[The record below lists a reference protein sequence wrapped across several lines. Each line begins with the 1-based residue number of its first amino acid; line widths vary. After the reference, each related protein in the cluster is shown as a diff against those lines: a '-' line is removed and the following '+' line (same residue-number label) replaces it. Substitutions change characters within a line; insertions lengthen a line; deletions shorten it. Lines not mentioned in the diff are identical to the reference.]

1 MDKDIT
7 ISVDNVGSAKEE
19 IKPNLSSN
27 TEQEIISAAVKDAST
42 IKLTEDEVKTIA
54 ENKKII
60 ESKKRKITV
69 PVEQNWKDAS
79 LTEDEIKYAELL
91 SRDIL
96 DFVIQKTD
104 TKESSGII
112 DTIPTGIDLLDL
124 ILGGGVGSGTLTL
137 IAGNPGTFKSAI
149 AGQILANAQKKFR
162 GKTSSHYMDTE
173 SAMTTKRLMSLGV
186 TNPPIKP
193 LDDITIERVFKV
205 LEAIISYKELKKLVD
220 IPSTVVW
227 DSVANTTTEIERT
240 DTTLDINKVI
250 GLRARILSFMIP
262 RYVSRLRD
270 YNISL
275 IAINQLRDK
284 IEMGKFAPAADLRWM
299 ANKSMPGG
307 NSLKFNAFHLILLK
321 IKGDIDPKKFG
332 FSGVTL
338 EAKCIKN
345 KLFKPNV
352 PIQMIVDFNKGISN
366 FYTNYN
372 FLVDNNI
379 IKSGAWQEMSN
390 YNSKF
395 RTIEAENL
403 YNTDKEFKTV
413 FDAHLKETL
422 KLFSDKCQAVPS
434 SDDDEEVE

>member
-7 ISVDNVGSAKEE
+7 ISVDNVGPAKEE
-19 IKPNLSSN
+19 IKSNLSSN
-27 TEQEIISAAVKDAST
+27 IEQEIISAAVKDAST
-42 IKLTEDEVKTIA
+42 IKLTEDEVKIIA

-60 ESKKRKITV
+60 DSKKRKINV
-69 PVEQNWKDAS
+69 PIETDWKDAS

-112 DTIPTGIDLLDL
+112 DTIPTGIDLLDT

-186 TNPPIKP
+186 SNPPIKP

-284 IEMGKFAPAADLRWM
+284 IEMGRFAPAADLRWM
-299 ANKSMPGG
+299 GEKSMPGG

-321 IKGDIDPKKFG
+321 VKGDIDSKKFG

-345 KLFKPNV
+345 KLFTPNV

-372 FLVDNNI
+372 FLIDNDI
-379 IKSGAWQEMSN
+379 IKSSAWQEMPN

-403 YNTDKEFKTV
+403 YNKDKEFKLA
-413 FDAHLKETL
+413 FDAHVKTSLKIFAE
-422 KLFSDKCQAVPS
+422 KCQASPS
-434 SDDDEEVE
+434 SGDEEVE